1 MLRLCIYGEALS
13 MTWLIV
19 YSWLEHAQVMY
30 IWRGPFN
37 DLADCL
43 IEVGTGSG
51 YVYMER
57 LFIEVTDG
65 LLEVGTCS
73 GHVYMKRP
81 FK

>member
-1 MLRLCIYGEALS
+1 MLRSCIYGEALS

-37 DLADCL
+37 DMAVC
-43 IEVGTGSG
+43 
-51 YVYMER
+51 
-57 LFIEVTDG
+57 

-73 GHVYMKRP
+73 GYVCMERP
-81 FK
+81 FQ

>member
-1 MLRLCIYGEALS
+1 MLRSCIYGEALS

-37 DLADCL
+37 
-43 IEVGTGSG
+43 
-51 YVYMER
+51 
-57 LFIEVTDG
+57 EVTDG

-73 GHVYMKRP
+73 GHVYMERP
-81 FK
+81 FQ